1 MSHRV
6 KKSTAALEFMLSGKK
21 HPYFKHAQ
29 RPLYRLIGARRG
41 TNKMQEDIYIVDK
54 HAYNIQEHVERFFNR
69 GCTELYPRLVW
80 QFPFKSRSNTDVAL
94 ITWHQ

>member
-1 MSHRV
+1 
-6 KKSTAALEFMLSGKK
+6 MLSEKK
-21 HPYFKHAQ
+21 HPYFKNVQ
-29 RPLYRLIGARRG
+29 RPLFHLNAARRG
-41 TNKMQEDIYIVDK
+41 TNKMQEDIYIVYK

-69 GCTELYPRLVW
+69 DRTELYPRLVW